1 MKKSYYHSE
10 RLMDNGLWE
19 LVFDQQHDAFTT
31 RITATLSEDSM
42 NRLIVA
48 LGGFSHCSGE
58 DNKFLKAQ
66 TRNLL
71 LAGYMPNTS
80 SLSYL
85 FPDISVAVPVS
96 CPISKIIPDGD
107 GCAIFASSMYS
118 NGRQIIELKDVSFQ
132 KMLQLFGKSSFEELW
147 DYLRDTDVFAEAWNE
162 SCICIPIPIPAVN
175 IAAKVL

>member
-1 MKKSYYHSE
+1 MKKSYYHSK

-42 NRLIVA
+42 SRLTIA

-58 DNKFLKAQ
+58 DNRFLKAQ

-80 SLSYL
+80 SLSDL
-85 FPDISVAVPVS
+85 FPDIKVVVPLS
-96 CPISKIIPDGD
+96 CSISKIIPYGD
-107 GCAIFASSMYS
+107 GCTIFASSMYS
-118 NGRQIIELKDVSFQ
+118 NGCQFIELKDVSFQ
-132 KMLQLFGKSSFEELW
+132 KMLTLFNKSSFEELV
-147 DYLRDTDVFAEAWNE
+147 DYLRDTNIFAEVWNE
-162 SCICIPIPIPAVN
+162 NCLYIPIPIPAVN
-175 IAAKVL
+175 IEAKVL